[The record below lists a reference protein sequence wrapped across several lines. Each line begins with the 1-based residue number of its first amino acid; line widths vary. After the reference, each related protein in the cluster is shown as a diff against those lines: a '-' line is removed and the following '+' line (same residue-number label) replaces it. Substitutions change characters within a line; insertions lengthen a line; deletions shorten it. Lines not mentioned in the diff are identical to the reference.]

1 MTGLENLK
9 LSKDIMKNK
18 LISLKGLQSGTDLNR
33 LLNSLEKHHLLMLL
47 NCLWIELFDVLELA
61 VKRPKSLERMSGDN
75 VRGDEQLA
83 Q

>member
-47 NCLWIELFDVLELA
+47 DCLGIELFDVLELA
-61 VKRPKSLERMSGDN
+61 VKCPKSLERMSGDN